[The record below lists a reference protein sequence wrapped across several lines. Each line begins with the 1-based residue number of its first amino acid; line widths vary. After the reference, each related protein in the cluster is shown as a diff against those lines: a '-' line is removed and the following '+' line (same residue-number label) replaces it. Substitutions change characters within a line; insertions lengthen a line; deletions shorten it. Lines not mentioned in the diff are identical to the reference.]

1 MANEAIRE
9 SMDTRVAGQYDV
21 IVAGGG
27 ASGLIAA
34 VSAAR
39 AGARTAVIER
49 SGCLGGTATY
59 GMVAQW
65 LGFYNRETRVVGGL
79 AYELAGR
86 VIAAGGS
93 DGLNRYVL
101 AEASAVPIP
110 LINFPFNPEM
120 VKIVADEFAQ
130 EADVDIYLHA
140 PIVKPLADGA
150 RVEGVVIEIGRAHV

>member
-1 MANEAIRE
+1 LTHGSYPISLCSENGLVVNNAGGESVMTIEAFRE
-9 SMDTRVAGQYDV
+9 SMDTRVTGQYDV

-79 AYELAGR
+79 AY
-86 VIAAGGS
+86 VHV
-93 DGLNRYVL
+93 RYL
-101 AEASAVPIP
+101 RCLPARR
-110 LINFPFNPEM
+110 L
-120 VKIVADEFAQ
+120 
-130 EADVDIYLHA
+130 
-140 PIVKPLADGA
+140 LADRRPTA
-150 RVEGVVIEIGRAHV
+150 RKQSLNQRGRCNGTRAHETAREEKSASQGCR

>member
-39 AGARTAVIER
+39 TGARTAVIER

-79 AYELAGR
+79 AYELASR
-86 VIAAGGS
+86 VIAAGG
-93 DGLNRYVL
+93 GGG
-101 AEASAVPIP
+101 
-110 LINFPFNPEM
+110 FQ
-120 VKIVADEFAQ
+120 K
-130 EADVDIYLHA
+130 
-140 PIVKPLADGA
+140 
-150 RVEGVVIEIGRAHV
+150 GRAPPSKSRQ